1 MITAL
6 LIFFALILEYVYD
19 PVSNMKNTAVIDATF
34 EKFRNLVNNYIDN
47 KYYVYLLFPISIIII
62 YSIMIYITDNYLHE
76 FFSFIIN
83 LIVLVYCLK
92 PSEFNSKIEDLKILQ
107 DNKEGDQRSD
117 YVLSS
122 HNNKD
127 LIDNIFYNSTRSIF
141 TVFFCFLVLGP
152 SGSLAFII
160 LDNYIYSKEIKIDQ
174 KSKKG
179 LKNIISIIE
188 YIPVRLCSFAFAVV
202 ANFEL
207 CSGAW
212 KSSKKEKSLYD
223 LNIKLINTVGIS
235 SYSEPENDSGNN
247 REDKIIFIQSI
258 IYRTFLSWLSLTGFL
273 IISGIFV

>member
-47 KYYVYLLFPISIIII
+47 KYYVYLLFPISVIII

-107 DNKEGDQRSD
+107 DNKEGDQRFD

-235 SYSEPENDSGNN
+235 SYSESENDSGNS